1 MRRDDRTPGHETG
14 HETDLSEWKSSDDND
29 LAGTDSKK
37 RDENERPIWSSKK
50 PLVFCVTFTYSAP
63 TAVESCG
70 KAGLFLSAFPMFV
83 PSLSWQN
90 DHFYTKMAQKDRF
103 LTCEVS
109 ASDTVAVRP

>member
-1 MRRDDRTPGHETG
+1 M
-14 HETDLSEWKSSDDND
+14 KM
-29 LAGTDSKK
+29 K
-37 RDENERPIWSSKK
+37 RPIWLNKK

-70 KAGLFLSAFPMFV
+70 KTGLFLSAFPMFV

-90 DHFYTKMAQKDRF
+90 DHFNIKMAQKARF